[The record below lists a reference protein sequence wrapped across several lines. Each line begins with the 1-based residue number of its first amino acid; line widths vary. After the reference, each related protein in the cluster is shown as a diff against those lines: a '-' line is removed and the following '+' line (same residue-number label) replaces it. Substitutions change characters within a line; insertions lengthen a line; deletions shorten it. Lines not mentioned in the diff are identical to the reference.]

1 VKLVFRIN
9 HLYNEHIMSAHD
21 TSDVPI
27 ASPASRLS
35 LLKRERF
42 RAETR
47 EERTARSLAALN
59 KAPLLRLSPQQ
70 WKEAADSP
78 EFEEEA

>member
-1 VKLVFRIN
+1 
-9 HLYNEHIMSAHD
+9 MSPHD
-21 TSDVPI
+21 TSDAPI

-42 RAETR
+42 RTETR
-47 EERTARSLAALN
+47 EERTTRSLAGLN
-59 KAPLLRLSPQQ
+59 KVPVLRLSPQQ